1 MSYSGFKIIFP
12 SYLREEN
19 GRRHYFNKDEC
30 CVMIENICFKY
41 IQSGRGYSV
50 FDGGSTEDIIKIGL
64 IMDKS
69 SSILDIS
76 DFFQDMKNIGAIRF
90 EKI

>member
-12 SYLREEN
+12 SSLKEGDEQ
-19 GRRHYFNKDEC
+19 FDLKKDEC

-41 IQSGRGYSV
+41 IQGERGYSI
-50 FDGGSTEDIIKIGL
+50 FDGGSTDEFIKIGL

-69 SSILDIS
+69 SSILEIA
-76 DFFQDMKNIGAIRF
+76 DFFQDMKDIGAIRF

>member
-12 SYLREEN
+12 SSLKEGDDRYA
-19 GRRHYFNKDEC
+19 FKKDEC

-41 IQSGRGYSV
+41 IQGGRGYRV
-50 FDGGSTEDIIKIGL
+50 FDGGSTDKFIKIGL

-69 SSILDIS
+69 SSILDIA
-76 DFFQDMKNIGAIRF
+76 DFFQDMKDIGAIRF